1 MTKRFQANETASM
14 IARIAIVYS
23 EAHRGSGR
31 VFKSLADFDAWCR
44 DTLLV
49 EAGRNGDAAYGVPGA
64 DGPSAYVKTWLELVW
79 LDGERFEFR
88 IDLNYATLARAA
100 AIGCGIVESE
110 LASRVDMSRTK
121 FAGTPLAYAPEL
133 IELVDARIGVLAAT

>member
-1 MTKRFQANETASM
+1 MTKRFQAATTAPI

-23 EAHRGSGR
+23 EARNGSGR
-31 VFKSLADFDAWCR
+31 VFKSLANFDAWCR
-44 DTLLV
+44 ETLLV
-49 EAGRNGDAAYGVPGA
+49 ESSRHEAPYGEPGHEL
-64 DGPSAYVKTWLELVW
+64 PSAYLKTSLELVW

-100 AIGCGIVESE
+100 SLGCGVIESE

-133 IELVDARIGVLAAT
+133 IELVDARIGVLA